1 MPRPQV
7 ATPDGQAPNQLVR
20 ALGPLLL
27 AAVIVNV
34 IIGGGI
40 FRLPATLSAHLGPA
54 SPTAFLLGALVMLP
68 ITACFA
74 AVGSRVISTGGPYS
88 YLQAAFGA
96 QAGFIAGSLMWIC
109 NVASSAGIANG
120 LFDMAQSSWPEL
132 NQPSIRAMLF
142 AFLYLALA
150 TLNCLGVSL
159 SGRVLVFFATLKLSP
174 LLILL
179 LLGIWQVDW
188 SQIQFFA
195 IPSSAALGSA
205 MIAAIFAYSGIE
217 TALIP
222 SGEVRNPATTVPRA
236 ALAATLVVI
245 LIYVGLQIICQAS
258 LGAKLIGDKTA
269 VASAAGLLYAPLKSV
284 ILITAGI
291 SIVGF
296 MMGNL
301 LGSARIVYA
310 LGRDGY
316 LPRTFGQIG
325 KTGVP
330 IVAIGVHAVAACSL
344 AIAGDFDFLV
354 NVSTG
359 ANCLIYLA
367 VGVTAWH
374 LQTRNF
380 SESDQPFLLP
390 GGRWLLPIISVAS
403 MIWILSTL
411 PMKEW
416 QAILAALA
424 GLSVIYLLLRWR
436 ARTTAIR

>member
-1 MPRPQV
+1 M
-7 ATPDGQAPNQLVR
+7 TEGQSQHQLVR
-20 ALGPLLL
+20 ALGPFLL

-34 IIGGGI
+34 IVGGGI
-40 FRLPATLSAHLGPA
+40 FRLPATISSHLGPA
-54 SPTAFLLGALVMLP
+54 SPSAFLLGALVMLP

-88 YLQAAFGA
+88 YLRTAFGP

-120 LFDMAQSSWPEL
+120 LFDMAQTSWPVLQEPTVRAL
-132 NQPSIRAMLF
+132 MFAVLYAVLAML
-142 AFLYLALA
+142 
-150 TLNCLGVSL
+150 NGMGVSL
-159 SGRVLVFFATLKLSP
+159 SGRVLVFFATLKLTP

-179 LLGIWQVDW
+179 SLGIWQVDW
-188 SQIQFFA
+188 TQIQFFA

-222 SGEVRNPATTVPRA
+222 SGEVRNPAKDVPRA

-258 LGAKLIGDKTA
+258 LGASLATDKTA
-269 VASAAGLLYAPLKSV
+269 IASAAGLLYAPLKSV
-284 ILITAGI
+284 ILVTAGI

-310 LGRDGY
+310 LGHDGY
-316 LPRTFGQIG
+316 LPSVFGHIG

-330 IVAIGVHAVAACSL
+330 MFAIAAHAIAACAL
-344 AIAGDFDFLV
+344 AIAGNFDFLV

-367 VGVTAWH
+367 VALTAWH
-374 LQTRNF
+374 LQRRNISQ
-380 SESDQPFLLP
+380 SEQPFMLP
-390 GGRWLLPIISVAS
+390 GGQWLLPAISSIAMV
-403 MIWILSTL
+403 WILSTL
-411 PMKEW
+411 PKQEW
-416 QAILAALA
+416 QAIISALA
-424 GLSVIYLLLRWR
+424 VLSLIYLVLWQS
-436 ARTTAIR
+436 RTTAIR